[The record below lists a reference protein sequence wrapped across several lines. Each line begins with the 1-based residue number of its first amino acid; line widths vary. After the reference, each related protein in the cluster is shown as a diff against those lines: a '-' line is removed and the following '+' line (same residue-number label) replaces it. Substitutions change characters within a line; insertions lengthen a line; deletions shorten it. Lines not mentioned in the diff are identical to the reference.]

1 MLASKLYAPT
11 LRETPADADVVS
23 QQYMLRAG
31 FIRKMAGG
39 IYTYLPLAWRSLRK
53 IEAIVREEMEASGAQ
68 EIMMP
73 EIPLK
78 LPQTAIFY
86 P

>member
-31 FIRKMAGG
+31 MIRKMAGDLFLF
-39 IYTYLPLAWRSLRK
+39 TVSLEK
-53 IEAIVREEMEASGAQ
+53 YS
-68 EIMMP
+68 
-73 EIPLK
+73 
-78 LPQTAIFY
+78 
-86 P
+86 